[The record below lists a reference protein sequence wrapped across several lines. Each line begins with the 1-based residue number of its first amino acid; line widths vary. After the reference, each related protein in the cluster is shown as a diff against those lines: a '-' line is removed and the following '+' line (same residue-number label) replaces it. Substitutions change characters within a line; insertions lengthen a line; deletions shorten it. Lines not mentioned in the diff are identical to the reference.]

1 MHLRKEGGDK
11 TDFCL
16 RRVAGATGEESLM
29 FAEGYSVAQLVSV
42 AMLGSF
48 LRKKPFFKAFYA
60 NGKGQTL
67 VWR

>member
-1 MHLRKEGGDK
+1 
-11 TDFCL
+11 
-16 RRVAGATGEESLM
+16 M
-29 FAEGYSVAQLVSV
+29 FAEGYSEAQLVSI

-48 LRKKPFFKAFYA
+48 SRKNHFFAAFYA